1 LIRIPIPTR
10 TKTYDVLIEQGVL
23 RSAAS
28 HIRTTL
34 PKARHFVVVTSEPIR
49 RHWAQPLLDSF
60 ASDPAFAAGD
70 ARVDVI
76 EMPDGER
83 RKNLST
89 IENLSDQLLKL
100 KADRNTVLIALG
112 GGVVGDVTG
121 FLAGIYMRGIRFVQ
135 VPTTFLSQVDS
146 SVGGK
151 TGVNL
156 KGGKNLVGV
165 FKQPELVL
173 ADPNVLTTLP
183 GREFRSGLYESLK
196 AGVIR
201 NPAIFD
207 FMEQNREQVLAK
219 DTSALEWLIAESVR
233 VKADV
238 VGEDEEEHGV
248 RKILN
253 FGHTIGHALEAE
265 TGYKYFLHG
274 EAVAWGMIAA
284 SNISAAMQ
292 RLSPHAAQRIL
303 RLTLAYA
310 PLPPVEVRP
319 KAIFR
324 RLASDKKTLDGQVH
338 FILPR
343 NIGEVEIATDVS
355 ERAVLHAV
363 EELRTLSREPVRAA
377 EPIGADPR

>member
-1 LIRIPIPTR
+1 MIRIQIPTR
-10 TKTYDVLIEQGVL
+10 TKSYEVLIEPGLL
-23 RSAAS
+23 RSAAT
-28 HIRTTL
+28 HIRQAL

-49 RHWAQPLLDSF
+49 RHWGQALLDSF
-60 ASDPAFAAGD
+60 ALSPAAAT

-83 RKNLST
+83 RKNLASVERLST
-89 IENLSDQLLKL
+89 ELVKL
-100 KADRNTVLIALG
+100 KADRNTVLLALG

-135 VPTTFLSQVDS
+135 IPTTFLSQVDS

-156 KGGKNLVGV
+156 ASGKNLVGV

-173 ADPNVLTTLP
+173 ADPQVLSTLP
-183 GREFRSGLYESLK
+183 DREYRSGLYESLK

-201 NPAIFD
+201 NPRIFE
-207 FMEQNREQVLAK
+207 FMEKNREQILAK
-219 DTSALEWLIAESVR
+219 EPDAVGWLIAESVR

-274 EAVAWGMIAA
+274 EAVAWGMVAAA
-284 SNISAAMQ
+284 SISAAMQ
-292 RLSPHAAQRIL
+292 RLSPQAAERIRNL
-303 RLTLAYA
+303 VLAYA
-310 PLPPVEVRP
+310 ALPRVDVRP
-319 KAIFR
+319 RAIFR
-324 RLASDKKTLDGQVH
+324 RLVSDKKTLDGQVH
-338 FILPR
+338 FILAR
-343 NIGEVEIATDVS
+343 DIGEVEIATDVP
-355 ERAVLHAV
+355 ERAVLQAV
-363 EELRTLSREPVRAA
+363 EELCSISQASSAFEQIGSR
-377 EPIGADPR
+377 

>member
-1 LIRIPIPTR
+1 LIRIQIQTR
-10 TKTYDVLIEQGVL
+10 TKSYEVLIEQGLL
-23 RSAAS
+23 RSAATY
-28 HIRTTL
+28 IRDTL
-34 PKARHFVVVTSEPIR
+34 PTSRHFVIVTSAPVR
-49 RHWAQPLLDSF
+49 KHWGKLLLDSF
-60 ASDPAFAAGD
+60 ASDG

-76 EMPDGER
+76 EMLDGER
-83 RKNLST
+83 RKTLST
-89 IENLSDQLLKL
+89 IESLSGKLVKL

-121 FLAGIYMRGIRFVQ
+121 FLASIYMRGIRFIQ
-135 VPTTFLSQVDS
+135 IPTTFLSQVDS

-156 KGGKNLVGV
+156 TVGKNLIGT

-173 ADPNVLTTLP
+173 VDPQLLATLP
-183 GREFRSGLYESLK
+183 EREYRSGLYESLK

-201 NPAIFD
+201 NSRIFE

-219 DTSALEWLIAESVR
+219 HPSSLEWLIAESVR
-233 VKADV
+233 VKAEV
-238 VGEDEEEHGV
+238 VGQDEEEKGL

-265 TGYKYFLHG
+265 TGYKVFLHG
-274 EAVAWGMIAA
+274 EAVAWGMVASAMIAVGYRKA
-284 SNISAAMQ
+284 SSAV
-292 RLSPHAAQRIL
+292 AQRIISL
-303 RLTLAYA
+303 ILAYA
-310 PLPPVEVRP
+310 PLPKVDVRP

-343 NIGEVEIATDVS
+343 DLGEVEIVTDVP
-355 ERAVLHAV
+355 ERVV
-363 EELRTLSREPVRAA
+363 IQVVGELRDLSQA
-377 EPIGADPR
+377 

>member
-1 LIRIPIPTR
+1 M
-10 TKTYDVLIEQGVL
+10 
-23 RSAAS
+23 RSAAAY
-28 HIRTTL
+28 IRETL
-34 PKARHFVVVTSEPIR
+34 PAAKHFVVVTSEPIR
-49 RHWAQPLLDSF
+49 KHWGKLLLDSF
-60 ASDPAFAAGD
+60 ASSTSSSNA

-83 RKNLST
+83 HKKLST
-89 IENLSDQLLKL
+89 VESLSIELVKL
-100 KADRNTVLIALG
+100 RSDRNTVLIALG

-135 VPTTFLSQVDS
+135 IPTTYLAQVDS

-156 KGGKNLVGV
+156 RAGKNLVGC

-173 ADPNVLTTLP
+173 VDPHVLSTLP
-183 GREFRSGLYESLK
+183 EREYRSGLYESLK

-201 NPAIFD
+201 NPRIFE

-219 DTSALEWLIAESVR
+219 EPGSLEWLIAESVR

-238 VGEDEEEHGV
+238 VGQDEEEHGL

-265 TGYKYFLHG
+265 TGYKVFLHG
-274 EAVAWGMIAA
+274 EAVAWGMVASAKIAA
-284 SNISAAMQ
+284 GMQ
-292 RLSPHAAQRIL
+292 KTSPEAAQRIVDL
-303 RLTLAYA
+303 VRAYA
-310 PLPPVEVRP
+310 PKNAPLPNVDVRP

-324 RLASDKKTLDGQVH
+324 RLASDKKTLDGLVH

-343 NIGEVEIATDVS
+343 SVGEVDIVTDVP
-355 ERAVLHAV
+355 EGEVLRAV
-363 EELRTLSREPVRAA
+363 EELRSLSQA
-377 EPIGADPR
+377 